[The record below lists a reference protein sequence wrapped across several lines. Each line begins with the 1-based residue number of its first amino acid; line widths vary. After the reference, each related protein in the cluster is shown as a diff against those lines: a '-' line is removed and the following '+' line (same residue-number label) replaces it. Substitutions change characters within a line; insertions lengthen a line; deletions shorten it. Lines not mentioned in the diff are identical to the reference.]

1 MYKTT
6 SFLSQDRFLAEQRE
20 MMSKCYEERRSVA
33 NEQSK
38 LSSSLKL
45 SKEKELREAERILKV
60 SVFYHIEYLKKNSQ
74 REKALKSQLEQVQ
87 QESARLAEEQTQL
100 SEDKQRQESLHKALQ
115 DHEKAVTER
124 ENEAVRKLQQ
134 AKEMHEV
141 SCRK

>member
-1 MYKTT
+1 M
-6 SFLSQDRFLAEQRE
+6 SQDRFLAEQRE

-60 SVFYHIEYLKKNSQ
+60 SVFYHIEYLKNSQ